1 MNGGSSGCHGKKNRA
16 VDVRSKRMDILL
28 HAHAA
33 VVSATTEEG
42 CWQVAF
48 ADNRDDP
55 TTYLICQNAFEYD
68 DEDRQNGTDSHYVEL
83 NDQSLSAYGGV
94 DRVLL
99 QRDRMSFIF
108 TPVVAELFELP
119 HGLCLT
125 FELDD
130 ARYADL
136 VSLSKKIFEDRMTLV
151 DE

>member
-1 MNGGSSGCHGKKNRA
+1 
-16 VDVRSKRMDILL
+16 MDILL
-28 HAHAA
+28 PAHAA
-33 VVSATTEEG
+33 VVSATIEEG
-42 CWQVAF
+42 YWQVSF

-68 DEDRQNGTDSHYVEL
+68 GEDRRSGTDSHYVEL

-94 DRVLL
+94 DRVFL
-99 QRDRMSFIF
+99 QRDRMSFVF
-108 TPVVAELFELP
+108 TPEVAELFGLP
-119 HGLCLT
+119 HGLCLA

-136 VSLSKKIFEDRMTLV
+136 VSLSKKIFEGRMMLV